1 MGSSIWRP
9 ERTTDM
15 AERLTGKPVA
25 DAIKTSLTDKVGALK
40 SKGTTPKLGIIRVGA
55 RPDDLFYEGGAKKT
69 CTEVGMECEVF
80 ELPVDIQEPD
90 LEKAVAEVGARSDI
104 HGILM
109 FAPLPSHLNESKIKS
124 LIPVEKDVD
133 CLSPISA
140 EKLFAGNNSGFPPC
154 TPTACM
160 DMLAHYNVPLKGEK
174 CVVIGQGAV
183 VGKPVSYLL
192 LKAGAQVTTVYIDGT
207 GTLCVDELEL
217 KGGAMAL
224 ARRLQGVTTP
234 EVCKQASVI
243 IAAAGVPRLVK
254 ADAAAPGQTFID
266 VGINADPQN
275 PGKYCGDVDYANV
288 EPIVARI
295 SPVPAG
301 VGSVTT
307 SVLCKHT
314 VAACEKR
321 A

>member
-1 MGSSIWRP
+1 
-9 ERTTDM
+9 M

-25 DAIKTSLTDKVGALK
+25 DSMKEDLTKRVEALK
-40 SKGTTPKLGIIRVGA
+40 TKGTTPKLGIIRVGA

-69 CTEVGMECEVF
+69 CTAIGMEYEVF
-80 ELPVDIQEPD
+80 EHPEDIDETS
-90 LEKAVAEVGARSDI
+90 LGSAVTEVGNRDDI

-109 FAPLPSHLNESKIKS
+109 FAPLPAHLDELKIKS

-133 CLSPISA
+133 CLSQQSA
-140 EKLFAGNNSGFPPC
+140 DQLFAGQNSGFPPC

-160 DMLAHYNVPLKGEK
+160 DMLAHYNVPVSGKK
-174 CVVIGQGAV
+174 CVVIGQGPV

-192 LKAGAQVTTVYIDGT
+192 LKDGADVTTIYLNEE
-207 GTLCVDELEL
+207 GTLCVDDL
-217 KGGAMAL
+217 AL
-224 ARRLQGVTTP
+224 DNGKMVVANQSTDKSTP
-234 EVCKQASVI
+234 DTCKEAEVI

-254 ADAAAPGQTFID
+254 ADAASPGQTFID
-266 VGINADPQN
+266 VGINADPEN

-314 VAACEKR
+314 IMACEKK

>member
-1 MGSSIWRP
+1 
-9 ERTTDM
+9 M

-25 DAIKTSLTDKVGALK
+25 DAMKDDLTKRVEALK
-40 SKGTTPKLGIIRVGA
+40 AKGVNPKLGIIRVGA

-69 CTEVGMECEVF
+69 CAAVGMEFEIFEQPEDVNEAALTEV
-80 ELPVDIQEPD
+80 ITG
-90 LEKAVAEVGARSDI
+90 VGARDDI

-109 FAPLPSHLNESKIKS
+109 FAPLPAHLDNEKMKK

-133 CLSPISA
+133 CLSPLSA
-140 EKLFAGNNSGFPPC
+140 DALFAGETTGFPPC

-160 DMLAHYNVPLKGEK
+160 DMLAHYNVPINGKK
-174 CVVIGQGAV
+174 TVVIGQGPV

-192 LKAGAQVTTVYIDGT
+192 LKAGADVTTIYLNEE
-207 GTLCVDELEL
+207 GTLCVDELKL
-217 KGGAMAL
+217 GGTGMEVADHSTEK
-224 ARRLQGVTTP
+224 TTP
-234 EVCKQASVI
+234 ETCKQAEI
-243 IAAAGVPRLVK
+243 IVAAAGFPRLVK
-254 ADAAAPGQTFID
+254 ADAASPGQTFID
-266 VGINADPQN
+266 VGINADPEN

-314 VAACEKR
+314 IMAAEKK